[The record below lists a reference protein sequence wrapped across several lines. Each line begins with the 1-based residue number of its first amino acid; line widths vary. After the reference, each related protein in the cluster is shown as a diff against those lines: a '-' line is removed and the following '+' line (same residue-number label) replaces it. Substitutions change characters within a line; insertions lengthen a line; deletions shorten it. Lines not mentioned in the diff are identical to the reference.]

1 MAMVK
6 NEPSCNITYSVC
18 GLGSLRL
25 HMDVLMKSPHCIL
38 TRACGEETHH
48 CLFSEQ
54 EKKKKKNSPW
64 PGSKKQFYYLPG
76 GLT

>member
-54 EKKKKKNSPW
+54 EKKKKNIPLGQDPKSSFTISLE
-64 PGSKKQFYYLPG
+64 G
-76 GLT
+76 

>member
-54 EKKKKKNSPW
+54 EKKTIPL
-64 PGSKKQFYYLPG
+64 GQDSKSSFTISLEG
-76 GLT
+76 